1 MLLFFHHYVCYLGR
15 FQPSQLGISKME
27 VHYVSIIQVRLYVTW
42 YLFNQP
48 SMACQNRLVLTAWS
62 HRDRLLPQV
71 SRLPHLQFEAS
82 RVLKREKK
90 AMGER

>member
-1 MLLFFHHYVCYLGR
+1 MGR